1 MHSKAMQRCGSP
13 FEADPAHFATHV
25 GGGRKAG
32 CETNQTNRAGTREGP
47 RSFDEAPGPFL
58 LALARVAD
66 LEPKFYLALP
76 APAFGQPARHAL
88 TA

>member
-1 MHSKAMQRCGSP
+1 MHSKVMQRCGSP

-32 CETNQTNRAGTREGP
+32 CETNQTNRAGTRE
-47 RSFDEAPGPFL
+47 APEPFL